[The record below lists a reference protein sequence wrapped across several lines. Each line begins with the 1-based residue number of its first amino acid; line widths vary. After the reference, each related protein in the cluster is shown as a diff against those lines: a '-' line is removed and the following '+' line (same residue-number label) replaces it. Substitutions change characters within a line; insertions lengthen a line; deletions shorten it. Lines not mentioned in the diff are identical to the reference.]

1 MVIPT
6 KRYFEFE
13 CKIGFWS
20 KNCLCPA
27 DYTDY
32 THHYTHIFV
41 PKCGG
46 SLRLKLDVRS
56 DHSKKLLAIHLSPSV
71 FFFRLWDG
79 IISCQSNQ
87 AGSACAVLCLFF
99 WTNFEFQNNS
109 GRILAS
115 CRLAKP
121 TTKPAWTCKGV
132 RHFGCIYYR
141 SKFIQIPHKSSG
153 TPSIFV
159 LILQPCAKH

>member
-1 MVIPT
+1 MQNWILIKKYVCAVQTTLIT
-6 KRYFEFE
+6 RTITRTFSFQNVVGHWDWNLTFVQ
-13 CKIGFWS
+13 ITA
-20 KNCLCPA
+20 KNCLPS
-27 DYTDY
+27 T
-32 THHYTHIFV
+32 F
-41 PKCGG
+41 
-46 SLRLKLDVRS
+46 RL
-56 DHSKKLLAIHLSPSV
+56 LS

-87 AGSACAVLCLFF
+87 AGSACAVLCLFL